1 MDELTRKQFDN
12 LQNKDAE
19 RRYQSFQCLI
29 KLTQKPVD
37 WAYEVWNDLLLML
50 ETGDN
55 HQRAI
60 AAQLLSGLAKS
71 DPEERMLLDLDK
83 LIAVTHD
90 KRFVTARHSL
100 QSLWKVGTASNGIQK
115 KLLITLSKRFKEAKN
130 EKNCTLIRY
139 DILEVLRR
147 IYNHL
152 PDEELKKMAI
162 ELIRTEEDPKYVKKY
177 TGLWKDLMKMEK

>member
-1 MDELTRKQFDN
+1 MDEQTRKHFDN
-12 LQNKDAE
+12 LQSKDPE
-19 RRYQSFQCLI
+19 SRYQSFQWLI

-50 ETGDN
+50 EAGDN
-55 HQRAI
+55 HQRTI

-71 DPEERMLLDLDK
+71 DPEERMVKDLDK
-83 LIAVTHD
+83 LMAVTHD

-115 KLLITLSKRFKEAKN
+115 ELLNKLSKRFKEAKH

-147 IYNHL
+147 IYNQL
-152 PDEELKKMAI
+152 PGEELKKIAI
-162 ELIRTEEDPKYVKKY
+162 ELIGLEEDPKYVKKY
-177 TGLWKDLMKMEK
+177 TGLWKDLMKMEE